1 MRSMRILSSTT
12 TDSLKMAL
20 KKWLRVAGIDKDV
33 SVHSL
38 RHAFATHLLEH
49 GTDLFTIEELL
60 GHSSISSTTV

>member
-1 MRSMRILSSTT
+1 MRILSSTT
-12 TDSLKMAL
+12 TDSVKMAL
-20 KKWLRVAGIDKDV
+20 KKWLRVVGIDKDV

-38 RHAFATHLLEH
+38 RHAFATHLLED

>member
-1 MRSMRILSSTT
+1 MRILSSTA
-12 TDSLKMAL
+12 TDSVKMAL
-20 KKWLRVAGIDKDV
+20 KKWLRVVGIDNDV

-38 RHAFATHLLEH
+38 RQAFATHMMED

>member
-1 MRSMRILSSTT
+1 MRILSSTT

-38 RHAFATHLLEH
+38 RHAFATHFLED
-49 GTDLFTIEELL
+49 GTDLFTIKELL
-60 GHSSISSTTV
+60 GHSSIGSTAV